1 MVDWLF
7 LRAMTPE
14 APSKLGSA
22 PRSSSGPNVP
32 DLGAHTPRRG
42 NGLSRGLGSLGLV
55 LLRWR
60 FEGAVPDVPR
70 CVAIVAPHTSNW
82 DFVVGLAALLAVG
95 LHGRFLGKNTIFRPP
110 FGFFARWAGGI
121 PVDRNRA
128 DGVVAQAIASMRDGD
143 PFFLALAPE
152 GTRRRVDRWKTGFY
166 RIAQGAEVGIWPVT
180 LDYRT
185 RVVRL
190 HPLVALSGDMDA
202 DLVRLRSHFSSSMAY
217 RPEGYVD

>member
-1 MVDWLF
+1 
-7 LRAMTPE
+7 MTP
-14 APSKLGSA
+14 ATPQQTAKA
-22 PRSSSGPNVP
+22 ARAWSGPNVP
-32 DLGAHTPRRG
+32 SLGPHTPRRG
-42 NGLSRGLGSLGLV
+42 NGLSRGLGRLGLV

-95 LHGRFLGKNTIFRPP
+95 LRGRFLGKDTIFRPP
-110 FGFFARWAGGI
+110 FGFLARWAGGI

-128 DGVVAQAIASMRDGD
+128 DGVVAQAIASMRGGD

-152 GTRRRVDRWKTGFY
+152 GTRKRVDRWKTGFY
-166 RIAQGAEVGIWPVT
+166 RIAQGADVGIWPVT
-180 LDYRT
+180 LDYRA

-217 RPEGYVD
+217 RPEGYVE